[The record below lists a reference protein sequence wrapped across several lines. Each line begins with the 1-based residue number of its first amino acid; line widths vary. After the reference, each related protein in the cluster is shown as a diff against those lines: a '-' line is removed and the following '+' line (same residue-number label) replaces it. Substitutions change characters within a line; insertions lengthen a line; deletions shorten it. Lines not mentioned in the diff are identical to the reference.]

1 MKEFLGIQGLTHLW
15 TKIKAYVSS
24 RLADY
29 PTKSEMTSAI
39 KVTGVKGS
47 AETSYRTGNVSLSY
61 SDVGAAQAGKAVEYD
76 GVLMPTNPFGGKKL
90 YINSIDNA
98 FYAADRRFYV
108 TATKHKKVVDGV
120 TYPYIDTSKTVE
132 DDDYFVDSP
141 VVGTLTTSQGS
152 LFDGSYET
160 NIKCAEDEY
169 MKVRIMF
176 GPNTSPSATT
186 SYFAGYPYG
195 SYYLSYYDIVAPNV
209 SSQCRIYN
217 KYAPHGKGWHLLTAT
232 VFQGSMGSQG
242 LIEVISAS
250 SHYQRSCVEF
260 IIFGNESLPEPRK
273 GARLVQI
280 DYQLSRPLLSM
291 DGSTVTKFGTQ
302 SLYYPFEW
310 YYNHAKTITIDP
322 SGSFTG
328 TKFVKS
334 GGTSA
339 QFLKADGS
347 VDNTAYLPANGTA
360 ANATKATQDGSGN
373 VIETTYQKIADIPA
387 AITASEMDAVLGA
400 ESEETN
406 ENTND

>member
-1 MKEFLGIQGLTHLW
+1 MKEFLGIQGLTYLW
-15 TKIKAYVSS
+15 AKIKAYVSS

-141 VVGTLTTSQGS
+141 VVGTLSPGS
-152 LFDGSYET
+152 LFDGAYESC
-160 NIKCAEDEY
+160 IKCDADEY

-195 SYYLSYYDIVAPNV
+195 SYYLSYFYAGVPNV

-217 KYAPHGKGWHLLTAT
+217 KFTSRGIGWHLLTAT
-232 VFQGSMGSQG
+232 VFQGSMGSPD
-242 LIEVISAS
+242 LIEVISDR

-260 IIFGNESLPEPRK
+260 IIFGNESRQDIWL
-273 GARLVQI
+273 AQI
-280 DYQLSRPLLSM
+280 DYQLTRPTLSK
-291 DGSTVTKFGTQ
+291 DGSTVTKFGAQ
-302 SLYYPFEW
+302 SLYYAFEW

-387 AITASEMDAVLGA
+387 AITASEMDAVLGE
-400 ESEETN
+400 ESEETT
-406 ENTND
+406 ENTNE

>member
-1 MKEFLGIQGLTHLW
+1 MKEFLGIQGLTYLW

-47 AETSYRTGNVSLSY
+47 VETSYRTGNVSLSY
-61 SDVGAAQAGKAVEYD
+61 SDVGAVQAGKAVEYG
-76 GVLMPTNPFGGKKL
+76 GVLMPTNPHGGKKL
-90 YINSIDNA
+90 YINSIDDA
-98 FYAADRRFYV
+98 FYAADKRFYV

-141 VVGTLTTSQGS
+141 VAGNLIASQ
-152 LFDGSYET
+152 LFDGSYDSR
-160 NIKCAEDEY
+160 IQCAADEY
-169 MKVRIMF
+169 MKVKIMF
-176 GPNTSPSATT
+176 GTNTSPSATT
-186 SYFAGYPYG
+186 SYFTGYPYG
-195 SYYLSYYDIVAPNV
+195 SYYLSYFNEAVPDTP
-209 SSQCRIYN
+209 SQCRIYN
-217 KYAPHGKGWHLLTAT
+217 KYAPRQIGWHLLTAS
-232 VFQGSMGSQG
+232 VFQGTLGNRH
-242 LIEVISAS
+242 LTEVISDNVL
-250 SHYQRSCVEF
+250 YQRSCVEF
-260 IIFGNESLPEPRK
+260 IIFGNENLPQT
-273 GARLVQI
+273 GTGLVQI
-280 DYQLSRPLLSM
+280 DYQLTRPTLSR

-322 SGSFTG
+322 SGIFTG

-360 ANATKATQDGSGN
+360 ANATKANQDGSGN

-387 AITASEMDAVLGA
+387 AITASEMDAVLGE

-406 ENTND
+406 ENTNE